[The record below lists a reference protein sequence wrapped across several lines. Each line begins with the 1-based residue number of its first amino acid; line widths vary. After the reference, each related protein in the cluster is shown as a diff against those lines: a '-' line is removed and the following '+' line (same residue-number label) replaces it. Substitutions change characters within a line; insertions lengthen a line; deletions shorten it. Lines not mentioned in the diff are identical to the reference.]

1 MVSLWAAAPHSC
13 GTLSLGIGA
22 MQLLLDPG
30 EEREARDDPA
40 PLDIES
46 WGCAVLYA
54 HRVVWTEGTAGE
66 SV

>member
-1 MVSLWAAAPHSC
+1 
-13 GTLSLGIGA
+13 